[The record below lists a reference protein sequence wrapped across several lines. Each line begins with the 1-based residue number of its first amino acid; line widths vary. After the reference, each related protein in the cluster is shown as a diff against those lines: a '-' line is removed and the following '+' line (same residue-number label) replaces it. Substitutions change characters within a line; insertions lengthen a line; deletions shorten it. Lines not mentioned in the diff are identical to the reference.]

1 MYKEVHLHITFIGE
15 QLEVTRMPIRVGVA
29 RSWCF
34 HAVPPRADN
43 KNEKERLPKTQIVRR
58 SLDCA
63 LVPAGRAST
72 SFSFRSPGPIGY
84 SISGAP
90 KLCYQGEFWCAF
102 SVLHVCICYLTFY
115 FYFFC
120 REHLLI

>member
-15 QLEVTRMPIRVGVA
+15 QLEVTRMPIGVGVA
-29 RSWCF
+29 RSWRF

-43 KNEKERLPKTQIVRR
+43 KNEKERLPKTQTVRR

-90 KLCYQGEFWCAF
+90 KLFTRESFG
-102 SVLHVCICYLTFY
+102 VLSLFCTYVYVTSL
-115 FYFFC
+115 FFFFFAGS
-120 REHLLI
+120 IY